1 MNNVTEFLPF
11 LVPLVISELA
21 LLAYTLYHILT
32 HKSYKRGNRTL
43 WLIVV
48 IVGMQ
53 FIGPILYF
61 LLGYLSSVFTDAQLT
76 AKDTLLFLGEQFKM
90 FEVLEFITEHKILIS
105 KIERVEPSLE
115 SLFMEVVSK

>member
-43 WLIVV
+43 YS
-48 IVGMQ
+48 
-53 FIGPILYF
+53 FI
-61 LLGYLSSVFTDAQLT
+61 LGRT
-76 AKDTLLFLGEQFKM
+76 
-90 FEVLEFITEHKILIS
+90 I
-105 KIERVEPSLE
+105 
-115 SLFMEVVSK
+115 